1 MFLRISLQRSWKKGE
16 YNYNIMKKIKEI
28 FTITLMGYLVANL
41 FIIPLIWLDTWLDNQ
56 KMDWEYVGLINLFS
70 ILMTII
76 LGFISEKKKSN
87 RLIFCLLVI
96 FSIFLVIS
104 MLLENPIITTKISVI
119 LILSVFVAKLF
130 SQIFTLL
137 KKK

>member
-1 MFLRISLQRSWKKGE
+1 
-16 YNYNIMKKIKEI
+16 
-28 FTITLMGYLVANL
+28 
-41 FIIPLIWLDTWLDNQ
+41 
-56 KMDWEYVGLINLFS
+56 
-70 ILMTII
+70 
-76 LGFISEKKKSN
+76 
-87 RLIFCLLVI
+87 LIFCLLVI

>member
-1 MFLRISLQRSWKKGE
+1 VFLRISLQRSWKKGE